1 MRVSVFTK
9 VEGMVVMESATS
21 LVKAEVAE
29 EGILETERVKSSGL
43 SAVQVREKTALGSM
57 LYLLFSPSITLSE
70 EWREAMG
77 GAVRSVVITKEPAGE
92 GKGAYSEGTSARRR
106 KALVTCRVLIH
117 TCYVRST
124 VCTLPYCR
132 MQGHLKEAYVRM

>member
-9 VEGMVVMESATS
+9 VEGMVVMESVTS

-43 SAVQVREKTALGSM
+43 SAVQVREKSEFSSM

-70 EWREAMG
+70 EWREAVG
-77 GAVRSVVITKEPAGE
+77 GVLRSAVNSREPAGE
-92 GKGAYSEGTSARRR
+92 GRAYSEGTSVRRR
-106 KALVTCRVLIH
+106 L
-117 TCYVRST
+117 
-124 VCTLPYCR
+124 
-132 MQGHLKEAYVRM
+132 